1 MNESPTAPTLG
12 VVKKLGAFKGSGR
25 NQKTYRKAPTAVGE
39 PRGRVP
45 RRGRPGQQV
54 VPASSP
60 FSA

>member
-25 NQKTYRKAPTAVGE
+25 KQKTYKKSPNC
-39 PRGRVP
+39 
-45 RRGRPGQQV
+45 RRGASGQGFQAGWPGQQV
-54 VPASSP
+54 VPASST